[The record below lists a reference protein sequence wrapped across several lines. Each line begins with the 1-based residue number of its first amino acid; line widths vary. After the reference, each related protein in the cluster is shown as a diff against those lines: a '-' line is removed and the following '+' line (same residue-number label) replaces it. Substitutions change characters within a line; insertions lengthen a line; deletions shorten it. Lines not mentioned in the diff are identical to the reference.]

1 MMFNIK
7 TPAKINTFLNIDSVR
22 EDGYH
27 NISSH
32 MQLIDLFD
40 EISFVP
46 SNSNAIFCE
55 YSELQEQNLIIKS
68 IEYFNENFS
77 TNFNFQINLKKNI
90 PFASGL
96 GGGSSNAA
104 YTILLL
110 CMLSGISTK
119 KLNAKEVG
127 KEIGAD
133 VPFFINSKS
142 CYVAGFGEK
151 LKESFSKNIE
161 FLLIS
166 PKINVSTSQ
175 IFQSK
180 HLKIDKLRD
189 CEKNSLLEP
198 LLMENHEFNRFYVRL
213 LDKSSNLQNRLKL
226 SGSGSSLFIESPT
239 FEEKQILQPKNRD
252 NFRIFCLKGLE
263 YYDFKKDWGVAKW

>member
-1 MMFNIK
+1 MFNIK

-27 NISSH
+27 NILSH

-46 SNSNAIFCE
+46 SNSNTVFCE
-55 YSELQEQNLIIKS
+55 YSELQEKNLIIKS
-68 IEYFNENFS
+68 IEYFNETFS

-110 CMLSGISTK
+110 CMLSGISIK
-119 KLNAKEVG
+119 KLNLKEVG

-142 CYVAGFGEK
+142 CYVAGFGDRLQEP
-151 LKESFSKNIE
+151 FTKNIE

-213 LDKSSNLQNRLKL
+213 LNKSSDLQNRLKL

-239 FEEKQILQPKNRD
+239 FEEKQILQPKNKD

-263 YYDFKKDWGVAKW
+263 YYDFKTDWGVAKW

>member
-1 MMFNIK
+1 MMFSIK

-27 NISSH
+27 NLFSH

-46 SNSNAIFCE
+46 SNSNVVFCE

-68 IEYFNENFS
+68 IEYFNETFS

-110 CMLSGISTK
+110 CMLSEVSIK

-142 CYVAGFGEK
+142 CYVAGIGER
-151 LKESFSKNIE
+151 LEESFSKNIE

-198 LLMENHEFNRFYVRL
+198 LLMENHEFNNFYESL
-213 LDKSSNLQNRLKL
+213 LNKSSNLQNRLKL

-239 FEEKQILQPKNRD
+239 FEEKQILQPQNGD
-252 NFRIFCLKGLE
+252 NFRIFSLKGLE
-263 YYDFKKDWGVAKW
+263 YYDFKTDWGVAKW

>member
-27 NISSH
+27 NILSH

-46 SNSNAIFCE
+46 SNSNTVFCE
-55 YSELQEQNLIIKS
+55 YSELQEKNLIIKS
-68 IEYFNENFS
+68 IEYFNETFS

-110 CMLSGISTK
+110 CMLSGISIK
-119 KLNAKEVG
+119 KLNPKEVG

-142 CYVAGFGEK
+142 CYVAGFGDRLQEP
-151 LKESFSKNIE
+151 FTKNIE

-213 LDKSSNLQNRLKL
+213 LNKSSDLQNRLKL

-239 FEEKQILQPKNRD
+239 FEEKQILQPKNKD

>member
-1 MMFNIK
+1 MMFSIK

-27 NISSH
+27 NLFSH

-46 SNSNAIFCE
+46 SNSNVVFCE

-68 IEYFNENFS
+68 IEYFNETFS

-110 CMLSGISTK
+110 CMLSEVSIK

-142 CYVAGFGEK
+142 CYVAGFGDRLEK
-151 LKESFSKNIE
+151 SFSKNIE

-189 CEKNSLLEP
+189 CKKNSLLEP
-198 LLMENHEFNRFYVRL
+198 LLMENHEFNNFYKRL
-213 LDKSSNLQNRLKL
+213 LTKSSNLQNRLKL

-239 FEEKQILQPKNRD
+239 FEEKQILQPKNGD
-252 NFRIFCLKGLE
+252 NFRIFSLKGLE
-263 YYDFKKDWGVAKW
+263 YYDFKTDWGVAKW

>member
-1 MMFNIK
+1 MMFSIK
-7 TPAKINTFLNIDSVR
+7 TPAKINTFLNIGSVR

-27 NISSH
+27 NIFSH
-32 MQLIDLFD
+32 MQLVDLFD

-46 SNSNAIFCE
+46 SNSNAVFCE

-68 IEYFNENFS
+68 IEYFNETFS
-77 TNFNFQINLKKNI
+77 TDFNFQINLKKNI

-110 CMLSGISTK
+110 CMLSGISIK

-142 CYVAGFGEK
+142 CYVAGFGER
-151 LKESFSKNIE
+151 LKEPFSKNIE

-166 PKINVSTSQ
+166 PTINVSTSQ

-189 CEKNSLLEP
+189 SEKNSLLEP

-213 LDKSSNLQNRLKL
+213 LNKSSDLQNRLKL

-239 FEEKQILQPKNRD
+239 FEEKQILQPKNKD

>member
-1 MMFNIK
+1 M
-7 TPAKINTFLNIDSVR
+7 
-22 EDGYH
+22 
-27 NISSH
+27 
-32 MQLIDLFD
+32 
-40 EISFVP
+40 
-46 SNSNAIFCE
+46 
-55 YSELQEQNLIIKS
+55 
-68 IEYFNENFS
+68 
-77 TNFNFQINLKKNI
+77 
-90 PFASGL
+90 
-96 GGGSSNAA
+96 
-104 YTILLL
+104 
-110 CMLSGISTK
+110 
-119 KLNAKEVG
+119 G

-133 VPFFINSKS
+133 VPFFISSKS
-142 CYVAGFGEK
+142 CYVAGFGDRLQE
-151 LKESFSKNIE
+151 LFTKNIE

-189 CEKNSLLEP
+189 YEKNSLLEP
-198 LLMENHEFNRFYVRL
+198 LLMENHEFNRFYMRL
-213 LDKSSNLQNRLKL
+213 LNKSSDLQNRLKL

>member
-27 NISSH
+27 NILSH

-46 SNSNAIFCE
+46 SNSNTVFCE
-55 YSELQEQNLIIKS
+55 YSELQEKNLIIKS
-68 IEYFNENFS
+68 IEYFNETFS

-110 CMLSGISTK
+110 CMLSGISIK
-119 KLNAKEVG
+119 KLNPKEVG

-142 CYVAGFGEK
+142 CYVAGFGDRLQEP
-151 LKESFSKNIE
+151 FTKNIE

-213 LDKSSNLQNRLKL
+213 LNKSSDLQNRLKL

>member
-7 TPAKINTFLNIDSVR
+7 TPAKINTFLNVDSVR

-27 NISSH
+27 NILSH

-46 SNSNAIFCE
+46 SNSNTVFCE
-55 YSELQEQNLIIKS
+55 YSELQEKNLIIKS
-68 IEYFNENFS
+68 IEYFNETFS

-110 CMLSGISTK
+110 CIISGISIK
-119 KLNAKEVG
+119 KLNPKEVG

-133 VPFFINSKS
+133 VPFFISSKS
-142 CYVAGFGEK
+142 CYVAGFGDRLQEP
-151 LKESFSKNIE
+151 FTKNIE

-189 CEKNSLLEP
+189 YEKNSLLEP
-198 LLMENHEFNRFYVRL
+198 LLMENHEFNRFYMRL
-213 LDKSSNLQNRLKL
+213 LNKSSDLQNRLKL

>member
-68 IEYFNENFS
+68 IEYFNETFS

-133 VPFFINSKS
+133 IPFFINSKS

-166 PKINVSTSQ
+166 PKINVST
-175 IFQSK
+175 
-180 HLKIDKLRD
+180 
-189 CEKNSLLEP
+189 
-198 LLMENHEFNRFYVRL
+198 
-213 LDKSSNLQNRLKL
+213 
-226 SGSGSSLFIESPT
+226 
-239 FEEKQILQPKNRD
+239 
-252 NFRIFCLKGLE
+252 
-263 YYDFKKDWGVAKW
+263 

>member
-1 MMFNIK
+1 MMFSIK

-27 NISSH
+27 NLFSH

-46 SNSNAIFCE
+46 SNSNVVFCE

-68 IEYFNENFS
+68 IEYFNETFS

-110 CMLSGISTK
+110 CIISGISIK

-133 VPFFINSKS
+133 VPFFINSES
-142 CYVAGFGEK
+142 CYVGGFGER
-151 LKESFSKNIE
+151 LKKSFSKNIE

-166 PKINVSTSQ
+166 PAINISTKQ

-180 HLKIDKLRD
+180 HLQIDKLRD
-189 CEKNSLLEP
+189 YEKNSLLEP
-198 LLMENHEFNRFYVRL
+198 LLMENHEFNNFYKRL
-213 LDKSSNLQNRLKL
+213 LTKSSNLQNRLKL
-226 SGSGSSLFIESPT
+226 SGSGSSIFIESPT
-239 FEEKQILQPKNRD
+239 FEEKQILQPKNGD
-252 NFRIFCLKGLE
+252 NFRIFSLKGLE
-263 YYDFKKDWGVAKW
+263 YYDFKTDWGVAKW

>member
-7 TPAKINTFLNIDSVR
+7 TPAKINTFLNVDSVR

-32 MQLIDLFD
+32 MQLVDLFD

-55 YSELQEQNLIIKS
+55 YSELQGQNLIIKS
-68 IEYFNENFS
+68 IEYFNETFS

-110 CMLSGISTK
+110 CFISGISIK
-119 KLNAKEVG
+119 KLNAQEVG

-133 VPFFINSKS
+133 VPFFINSES
-142 CYVAGFGEK
+142 CYVGGFGER
-151 LKESFSKNIE
+151 LKKSFSKNIE

-166 PKINVSTSQ
+166 PAINISTSQ

-180 HLKIDKLRD
+180 HLQIDKLRD
-189 CEKNSLLEP
+189 YEKNSLLEP
-198 LLMENHEFNRFYVRL
+198 LLMENHEFNHFYKRL
-213 LDKSSNLQNRLKL
+213 LTKSSNLQNRLKL

-239 FEEKQILQPKNRD
+239 FEEKQILQPKNGD

-263 YYDFKKDWGVAKW
+263 YYDFKTDWGVAKW

>member
-7 TPAKINTFLNIDSVR
+7 TPAKINTFLNVDSVR

-40 EISFVP
+40 EISFIP

-68 IEYFNENFS
+68 IEYFNETFS

-110 CMLSGISTK
+110 CIISGISIK
-119 KLNAKEVG
+119 QLNAEEVG

-133 VPFFINSKS
+133 VPFFINSES
-142 CYVAGFGEK
+142 CYVGGFGER

-161 FLLIS
+161 FLLLS
-166 PKINVSTSQ
+166 PMINISTSK

-213 LDKSSNLQNRLKL
+213 LNKSSDLQNRLKL

-263 YYDFKKDWGVAKW
+263 YYDFKTDWGVAKW

>member
-27 NISSH
+27 NILSH

-46 SNSNAIFCE
+46 SNSNTVFCE
-55 YSELQEQNLIIKS
+55 YSELQEKNLIIKS
-68 IEYFNENFS
+68 IEYFNETFS

-110 CMLSGISTK
+110 CMLSGISIK
-119 KLNAKEVG
+119 KLNLKEVG

-142 CYVAGFGEK
+142 CYVAGFGDRLQEP
-151 LKESFSKNIE
+151 FTKNIE

-213 LDKSSNLQNRLKL
+213 LNKSSDLQNRLKL

-239 FEEKQILQPKNRD
+239 FEEKQILQPKNKD

-263 YYDFKKDWGVAKW
+263 YYDFKTDWGVAKW

>member
-7 TPAKINTFLNIDSVR
+7 TPAKINTFLNVDSVR

-32 MQLIDLFD
+32 MQLVDLFD

-68 IEYFNENFS
+68 IEYFNETFS

-110 CMLSGISTK
+110 CIISGISIK
-119 KLNAKEVG
+119 QLNAEEVG

-133 VPFFINSKS
+133 VPFFINSES
-142 CYVAGFGEK
+142 CYVGGFGER

-161 FLLIS
+161 FLLLS
-166 PKINVSTSQ
+166 PMINISTSK

-213 LDKSSNLQNRLKL
+213 LNKSSDLQNRLKL

>member
-7 TPAKINTFLNIDSVR
+7 TPAKINTFLNVDSVR

-68 IEYFNENFS
+68 IEYFNETFS

-110 CMLSGISTK
+110 CIISGISIK
-119 KLNAKEVG
+119 QLNAEEVG

-133 VPFFINSKS
+133 VPFFINSES
-142 CYVAGFGEK
+142 CYVGGFGER

-161 FLLIS
+161 FLLLS
-166 PKINVSTSQ
+166 PMINISTSK

-198 LLMENHEFNRFYVRL
+198 LLMENHEFNRFYKRL
-213 LDKSSNLQNRLKL
+213 LTKSSDLQNRLKL

-263 YYDFKKDWGVAKW
+263 YYDFKTDWGVAKW

>member
-7 TPAKINTFLNIDSVR
+7 TPAKINTFLNVDSVR

-40 EISFVP
+40 EISFIP

-55 YSELQEQNLIIKS
+55 YSELQEHNLIIKS
-68 IEYFNENFS
+68 IEYFNETFS

-110 CMLSGISTK
+110 CIISGISIK
-119 KLNAKEVG
+119 QLNAEEVG

-133 VPFFINSKS
+133 VPFFINSES
-142 CYVAGFGEK
+142 CYVGGFGER

-161 FLLIS
+161 FLLLS
-166 PKINVSTSQ
+166 PMINISTSK

-213 LDKSSNLQNRLKL
+213 LNKSSDLQNRLKL

-239 FEEKQILQPKNRD
+239 FEEKQILQPKNGD
-252 NFRIFCLKGLE
+252 NFRIFSLKGLE
-263 YYDFKKDWGVAKW
+263 YYDFKTDWGVAKW

>member
-1 MMFNIK
+1 MFNIK
-7 TPAKINTFLNIDSVR
+7 TPAKINTFLNVDSVR

-32 MQLIDLFD
+32 MQLVDLFD

-68 IEYFNENFS
+68 IEYFNETFS

-110 CMLSGISTK
+110 CFISGISIK
-119 KLNAKEVG
+119 KLNAQEVG

-133 VPFFINSKS
+133 VPFFINSES
-142 CYVAGFGEK
+142 CYVGGFGEVVAQTK
-151 LKESFSKNIE
+151 RAF
-161 FLLIS
+161 
-166 PKINVSTSQ
+166 
-175 IFQSK
+175 
-180 HLKIDKLRD
+180 
-189 CEKNSLLEP
+189 
-198 LLMENHEFNRFYVRL
+198 RF
-213 LDKSSNLQNRLKL
+213 
-226 SGSGSSLFIESPT
+226 T
-239 FEEKQILQPKNRD
+239 
-252 NFRIFCLKGLE
+252 
-263 YYDFKKDWGVAKW
+263 

>member
-7 TPAKINTFLNIDSVR
+7 TTAKINTFLNVDSVR

-68 IEYFNENFS
+68 IEYFNETFS

-110 CMLSGISTK
+110 CIISGISIK
-119 KLNAKEVG
+119 QLNAEEVG

-133 VPFFINSKS
+133 VPFFINSES
-142 CYVAGFGEK
+142 CYVGGFGER

-161 FLLIS
+161 FLLLS
-166 PKINVSTSQ
+166 PMINISTSK

-198 LLMENHEFNRFYVRL
+198 LLMENHEFNRFYKRL
-213 LDKSSNLQNRLKL
+213 LTKSSDLQNRLKL

-263 YYDFKKDWGVAKW
+263 YYDFKT

>member
-7 TPAKINTFLNIDSVR
+7 TPAKINTFLNVDSVR

-32 MQLIDLFD
+32 IQLIDLFD
-40 EISFVP
+40 EISFIP

-55 YSELQEQNLIIKS
+55 YSELQEQNLITKS
-68 IEYFNENFS
+68 IEYFNETFS

-104 YTILLL
+104 YTILFL
-110 CMLSGISTK
+110 CIISGISIK

-133 VPFFINSKS
+133 VPFFINSES
-142 CYVAGFGEK
+142 CYVGGFGER
-151 LKESFSKNIE
+151 LKKSFSKNIE
-161 FLLIS
+161 FLLLS
-166 PKINVSTSQ
+166 PMINISTSQ

-180 HLKIDKLRD
+180 CLQIDKLRD
-189 CEKNSLLEP
+189 YEKNSLLEP
-198 LLMENHEFNRFYVRL
+198 LLMENHEFNNFYESL
-213 LDKSSNLQNRLKL
+213 LNKSSNLQNRLKL

-239 FEEKQILQPKNRD
+239 FEEKQILQPKSGD
-252 NFRIFCLKGLE
+252 NFRIFSLKGLE
-263 YYDFKKDWGVAKW
+263 YYDFKTDWGVAKW

>member
-27 NISSH
+27 NILSH

-46 SNSNAIFCE
+46 SNSNTVFCK
-55 YSELQEQNLIIKS
+55 YSELQEKNLIIKS
-68 IEYFNENFS
+68 IEYFNETFS

-110 CMLSGISTK
+110 CMLSGISIK
-119 KLNAKEVG
+119 KLNPKEVG

-142 CYVAGFGEK
+142 CYVAGFGDRLQEP
-151 LKESFSKNIE
+151 FTKNIE

-213 LDKSSNLQNRLKL
+213 LNKSSDLQNRLKL

-239 FEEKQILQPKNRD
+239 FEEKQILQPKNKD

>member
-7 TPAKINTFLNIDSVR
+7 TPAKINTFLNVDSVR

-55 YSELQEQNLIIKS
+55 YSELQEHNLIIKS
-68 IEYFNENFS
+68 IEYFNETFS

-110 CMLSGISTK
+110 CIISGISIK
-119 KLNAKEVG
+119 QLNAEEVG

-133 VPFFINSKS
+133 VPFFINSES
-142 CYVAGFGEK
+142 CYVGGFGER

-161 FLLIS
+161 FLLLS
-166 PKINVSTSQ
+166 PMINISTSK

-213 LDKSSNLQNRLKL
+213 LNKSSDLQNRLKL